1 MFEGHSRKGSK
12 YGGHD
17 FYSGDFRP
25 DYRTKEP
32 GSYRDDRENHVLLI
46 TVINPAFPITC
57 DIVNQICM
65 TYGRVLRVVIFKKN
79 GVQAMV
85 ELDSV
90 ESARRVKQEL
100 HGRDVYTNCCTL
112 RVEYAKPT
120 RLNVYKNDS
129 ESFDFTKPTLGK
141 NKKSFSPG
149 DPGMNRNW
157 AYQSTDYNTFIDN
170 PNATVSG
177 QPPANSPSVSGSG
190 PGPSSTSSSQQVGSS
205 TPSTSSAPTNPPT
218 T

>member
-1 MFEGHSRKGSK
+1 M
-12 YGGHD
+12 
-17 FYSGDFRP
+17 
-25 DYRTKEP
+25 
-32 GSYRDDRENHVLLI
+32 
-46 TVINPAFPITC
+46 A
-57 DIVNQICM
+57 
-65 TYGRVLRVVIFKKN
+65 YGRVLRVVIFKKN

-157 AYQSTDYNTFIDN
+157 GYQPPDYNTFIDN
-170 PNATVSG
+170 PNASG
-177 QPPANSPSVSGSG
+177 QPPANSASGSG
-190 PGPSSTSSSQQVGSS
+190 PGSGLSGTSSSQQVAASS
-205 TPSTSSAPTNPPT
+205 PSTSSTPINPPT
-218 T
+218 A